1 VRDCKSRTTVIS
13 LTGTYTGEMKVPH
26 FAGYI
31 ENDRIETTPSFFD
44 LNVSLAYSFSL
55 SKSTGI
61 KLSVGMKNILDSY
74 QNDFDKGINRDAG
87 YIYGPMQPRT
97 VYLGLNLFSN

>member
-1 VRDCKSRTTVIS
+1 
-13 LTGTYTGEMKVPH
+13 
-26 FAGYI
+26 
-31 ENDRIETTPSFFD
+31 
-44 LNVSLAYSFSL
+44 
-55 SKSTGI
+55 
-61 KLSVGMKNILDSY
+61 MKNILDSY